1 MTGLEQKEEEP
12 VEHQLAQLTKTI
24 QQLQQRIIDLE
35 LRTVP
40 NTLQDVQDQQ
50 EAIARSVVERI
61 KNLSME
67 CK

>member
-1 MTGLEQKEEEP
+1 MMGLEQKEEEP

-50 EAIARSVVERI
+50 ESIARSVVERI
-61 KNLSME
+61 NNLSME